1 MSWTIGV
8 DVGGTFTD
16 FYAANNEEDIFHV
29 SKTPS
34 TPENPAE
41 AILTGLVTLC
51 EQFNIPLNKIE
62 RLSHGTTVGT
72 NALIQR
78 TGSRVALITTHG
90 FRDLLEIG
98 RQTRPHMYDLF
109 KDYPSPLV
117 DRELRIELRE
127 RIDADGKVVLVPKRD
142 EISTAIEKVIAADV
156 SACAIGFLFAF
167 RNPIHERQ
175 VRKAL
180 RKRSPDMAISLS
192 SEVQPEFREYER
204 TSTTVLN
211 AYVSPPMSK
220 YLSKLSNLLS
230 NDMRIMS
237 SSGGALDFDTTSAL
251 PVNTLL
257 SGPAGGVVGAFSIA

>member
-51 EQFNIPLNKIE
+51 EQFNIPLDKIE

-142 EISTAIEKVIAADV
+142 
-156 SACAIGFLFAF
+156 
-167 RNPIHERQ
+167 
-175 VRKAL
+175 
-180 RKRSPDMAISLS
+180 
-192 SEVQPEFREYER
+192 
-204 TSTTVLN
+204 
-211 AYVSPPMSK
+211 
-220 YLSKLSNLLS
+220 
-230 NDMRIMS
+230 
-237 SSGGALDFDTTSAL
+237 
-251 PVNTLL
+251 
-257 SGPAGGVVGAFSIA
+257 